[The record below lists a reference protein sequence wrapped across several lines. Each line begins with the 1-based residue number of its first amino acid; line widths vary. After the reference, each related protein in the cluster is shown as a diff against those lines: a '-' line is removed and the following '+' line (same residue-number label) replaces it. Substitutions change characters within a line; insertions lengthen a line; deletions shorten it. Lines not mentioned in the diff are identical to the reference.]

1 MFSRSRALLMRQP
14 WQTLFR
20 RDTLAGVRLLQLR
33 VDLWQFTTSSTPT
46 QFRTVTTDSNK
57 QGLYDIYA
65 LPFSVSPEEALE
77 KFETWADREQGLSYM
92 KSSQVKLSAAYC
104 PVWSFDLNLRFLV
117 TNKTDGRKRLDWK
130 PSLLQVYGT
139 QSIVHLPGVAA
150 YAGYNYRRSLV
161 NAVHNT
167 SLIFLRDQLVP
178 FGPWMLR
185 PMPAPSSDKDDSP
198 PLQID
203 PDPWNATRRRAL
215 AVVRE
220 EWQALASHDYQ
231 QNQPD
236 KSEDVV
242 TVQSQVVRAKRVY
255 MPTYV
260 LEYSVLGA
268 TYQAFVSGA
277 DQGAA
282 VSGVSH
288 QLWETTPRTTQQQQ
302 QFAQSSFG
310 AIRRVMVTLQNAA
323 NVLGPRNIGVLL
335 VSILQIGVSVLGRL
349 LLRIPILAA
358 AAGVW
363 IGIRKVLWP
372 YFTNRAAA
380 ADWERER
387 QFDATFAEKIRGDD
401 FDDTTGTAERFFQ
414 RNRAAI
420 LRALAGEHEHGKGDF
435 DWYDDWMEWARRVY
449 EKEQQGFEQQQQ
461 QYQQS
466 QQEQYFRQGQRS
478 TSQQQTRSKD
488 EYQWDFDPNDPY
500 SVLKISP
507 TASKKEIS
515 QAFRREMLKYH
526 PDTQSNA
533 SEAERKRAVERSKL
547 ISAAYQKLKRAQ

>member
-1 MFSRSRALLMRQP
+1 MFSRNRALLLRHP
-14 WQTLFR
+14 RRALLR
-20 RDTLAGVRLLQLR
+20 RDNPAPALVSLLQLQVVVVQCTGSVTR
-33 VDLWQFTTSSTPT
+33 R
-46 QFRTVTTDSNK
+46 RTFATNGNK
-57 QGLYDIYA
+57 QGLDDIYA
-65 LPFSVSPEEALE
+65 LPFSVSPQEALE
-77 KFETWADREQGLSYM
+77 KFETWSDKDQGLSYM
-92 KSSQVKLSAAYC
+92 KSSQVRISAAYC

-117 TNKTDGRKRLDWK
+117 TNTKNGRKRLDWK
-130 PSLLQVYGT
+130 PSLLKVYGT
-139 QSIVHLPGVAA
+139 QSIVHLPGIAA

-167 SLIFLRDQLVP
+167 SLIFLREQLVP

-185 PMPAPSSDKDDSP
+185 SMPSPSSDINDGHP
-198 PLQID
+198 IQID

-231 QNQPD
+231 QNHQD
-236 KSEDVV
+236 KGSDVV
-242 TVQSQVVRAKRVY
+242 TVQTQVVRAKRVY

-260 LEYSVLGA
+260 LEYSILGA

-288 QLWETTPRTTQQQQ
+288 QLWENTSRATQQQQ
-302 QFAQSSFG
+302 KFAQTSLG
-310 AIRRVMVTLQNAA
+310 ALQRVWVTIQNAA
-323 NVLGPRNIGVLL
+323 NVLGPRSIGVML

-372 YFTNRAAA
+372 YWTNRAAA
-380 ADWERER
+380 AEWEQER

-401 FDDTTGTAERFFQ
+401 FDDTTGAAERFFQ
-414 RNRAAI
+414 RNRTAI

-435 DWYDDWMEWARRVY
+435 DWYDDWIEWARRVY
-449 EKEQQGFEQQQQ
+449 EKERQGFEQQQQ
-461 QYQQS
+461 QSQQS
-466 QQEQYFRQGQRS
+466 QHGQYFRQGQRTNS
-478 TSQQQTRSKD
+478 EQKTRPKD
-488 EYQWDFDPNDPY
+488 DYQWDFDPNDPY

-507 TASKKEIS
+507 SASKQEIS
-515 QAFRREMLKYH
+515 QAFRREML
-526 PDTQSNA
+526 
-533 SEAERKRAVERSKL
+533 
-547 ISAAYQKLKRAQ
+547 